1 MLTETET
8 SPHALQNIKYEIA
21 PDHKKRYRTE
31 VEATKPTDNRSE
43 GVLDQLI
50 DVIDRP
56 TLDAKCWQQP
66 ILFNTLTTPEIP
78 ANLLPDAVG
87 IYVSELS
94 AYTETPPALAV
105 MVALSVLSTA
115 TRGRVFVELQDGYR
129 EPTNIYTAVAL
140 PSGNRKSAVFTDLSE
155 PLTTW
160 EKSRATVLNPQIDR
174 QKSKRRSEE
183 VVIEQ
188 RRRKLNSIM
197 DSAIQTK
204 EIQDIADAEATL
216 TKVPVLPKLYATD
229 TTPESLA
236 SALDEQNGVFAVL
249 SDEGGIFDV
258 LAGLYSNGVANIDVV
273 LKGWDRGSCRI
284 RRKDR
289 EIDISPCLTLG
300 LSVQPITLSNFAAK
314 RSFQGRG
321 LAERILF
328 AIPKSTLGYRK
339 HDKRS
344 PSQQSAST
352 YRDTV
357 QRILNDERNR
367 VLTLSVEA
375 EDELRE
381 FRQRIESMLRPTGK
395 LAEFAGWGSKLPG
408 QLARI
413 AGLMHLVEQQETDQ
427 ISLAT
432 MTLSL
437 DLGALLIDHAI
448 AAFGEMGI
456 DQATSDAQQCW
467 QWISGRNSFTRGE
480 ISSAKRHVM
489 KKERIT
495 AALTILAEQHL
506 IDSSEGT
513 PTPGTRE
520 RTYLINPLTGSQ

>member
-8 SPHALQNIKYEIA
+8 SPHALPNIKYEIV
-21 PDHKKRYRTE
+21 PDHKERYRTE

-50 DVIDRP
+50 DGKHRP
-56 TLDAKCWQQP
+56 TLDAKSWQQP

-115 TRGRVFVELQDGYR
+115 TRGRVSVELQDGYR

-140 PSGNRKSAVFTDLSE
+140 PSGNRKSAVFTDLSS
-155 PLTTW
+155 PLKTW
-160 EKSRATVLNPQIDR
+160 EESRASILNPEIAQQR
-174 QKSKRRSEE
+174 SKRRSEE
-183 VVIEQ
+183 MVIDQ
-188 RRRKLNSIM
+188 RRRKLYLQT
-197 DSAIQTK
+197 DSALQTK
-204 EIQDIADAEATL
+204 EIQEIADAEASL
-216 TKVPVLPKLYATD
+216 TQLPVLPKLYATD

-236 SALDEQNGVFAVL
+236 STLDDQNGVFAIL

-289 EIDISPCLTLG
+289 EIDITPCLTLG
-300 LSVQPITLSNFAAK
+300 LAVQPTTLRNFAAK
-314 RSFQGRG
+314 RTFQGRG

-328 AIPKSTLGYRK
+328 ALPKSTLGYRN

-344 PSQQSAST
+344 PSQESANA

-375 EDELRE
+375 EDDLRE
-381 FRQRIESMLRPTGK
+381 FRQRIEAMLRPTGK
-395 LAEFAGWGSKLPG
+395 LSELAGWGSKLPG

-413 AGLMHLVEQQETDQ
+413 AGLMHLVEQPESDQ
-427 ISLAT
+427 ISQVT
-432 MTLSL
+432 MTRSL
-437 DLGALLIDHAI
+437 DLGALLIDHAM
-448 AAFGEMGI
+448 AAFVEMGI
-456 DQATSDAQQCW
+456 DQTTSDAQRCW
-467 QWISGRNSFTRGE
+467 QWMYGRDSFTRGG
-480 ISSAKRHVM
+480 ISSAMRHVM
-489 KKERIT
+489 KAGRIT
-495 AALTILAEQHL
+495 AALTILAEQNL

-520 RTYLINPLTGSQ
+520 RTYLVNPLTWSQ